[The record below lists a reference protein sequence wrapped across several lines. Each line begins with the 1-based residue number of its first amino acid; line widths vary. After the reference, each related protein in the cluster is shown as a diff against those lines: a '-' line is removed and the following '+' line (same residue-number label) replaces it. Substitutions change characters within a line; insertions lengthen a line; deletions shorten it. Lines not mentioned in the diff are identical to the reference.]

1 MFGTNVVIQV
11 QRLSVIA
18 VLDVELFKDEEQK
31 EYEYS
36 NVEQFEY
43 LKF

>member
-1 MFGTNVVIQV
+1 MFGTNVVIKV

-18 VLDVELFKDEEQK
+18 VFNVELSKGERSKAYQ
-31 EYEYS
+31 YS
-36 NVEQFEY
+36 HVSEFEY

>member
-11 QRLSVIA
+11 QRLSGIA

>member
-1 MFGTNVVIQV
+1 MLLLQI

-18 VLDVELFKDEEQK
+18 VFDVELFKGAEQK

-36 NVEQFEY
+36 NV
-43 LKF
+43 

>member
-18 VLDVELFKDEEQK
+18 VFDVELFKDEEQK

>member
-18 VLDVELFKDEEQK
+18 VFDVELFKGVEQK

-36 NVEQFEY
+36 DVLQLEY

>member
-18 VLDVELFKDEEQK
+18 VFDVELSKGAEQK
-31 EYEYS
+31 ED
-36 NVEQFEY
+36 EY
-43 LKF
+43 LDV

>member
-1 MFGTNVVIQV
+1 MFGTNVVIKV

-18 VLDVELFKDEEQK
+18 VFYFELFKGAEQK

-36 NVEQFEY
+36 DV
-43 LKF
+43 

>member
-1 MFGTNVVIQV
+1 MFGTNGVIQV
-11 QRLSVIA
+11 QRLSGIA

>member
-18 VLDVELFKDEEQK
+18 VFDAELVKGAEPK
-31 EYEYS
+31 EYKYS
-36 NVEQFEY
+36 DVLQSEY

>member
-1 MFGTNVVIQV
+1 MFGTNVVIKV

>member
-1 MFGTNVVIQV
+1 MFGTNVVIQA
-11 QRLSVIA
+11 QRLSGIA

>member
-1 MFGTNVVIQV
+1 MFCTNVVIQV
-11 QRLSVIA
+11 QRLSGIA

>member
-11 QRLSVIA
+11 QRLSGIA
-18 VLDVELFKDEEQK
+18 VLDVELFNDEEQK

>member
-11 QRLSVIA
+11 QRLSGIA

-31 EYEYS
+31 EYEYT

>member
-11 QRLSVIA
+11 QRLSGIA

-36 NVEQFEY
+36 DVEQFEY